1 MNSGVKIWFSA
12 VELARLGGARA
23 IDFPRNE
30 KSTREKAKR
39 LGWDAREVP
48 CKGGRRGYMTE
59 FMPPD
64 NVLGSIHA
72 FLKENP
78 GFFSEVKT
86 DTDTIKSTKHYE
98 KSDKAT
104 ALKLKSPEHG
114 FKPCDFDPLLMH
126 HVIVAVERMLK
137 KHGKTIDP
145 EKKADL
151 FFLIHDCCKA
161 AGGMDDS
168 IVERFVSVAG

>member
-1 MNSGVKIWFSA
+1 MMGIRDKLLLVIGDSSINQWA
-12 VELARLGGARA
+12 RDRELPPQTVHGW
-23 IDFPRNE
+23 IDKDRMPR
-30 KSTREKAKR
+30 
-39 LGWDAREVP
+39 
-48 CKGGRRGYMTE
+48 KGGMETLVKATGIPE
-59 FMPPD
+59 EWWLHGDGPPPVT
-64 NVLGSIHA
+64 N
-72 FLKENP
+72 
-78 GFFSEVKT
+78 KT
-86 DTDTIKSTKHYE
+86 YPV
-98 KSDKAT
+98 SDKAT

-114 FKPCDFDPLLMH
+114 FNDGFDPLLMH
-126 HVIVAVERMLK
+126 HVIVAVEKMLK